1 MIASTHCLETHALGL
16 KSTYKTIKKIVLNFF
31 FSETLAK
38 TTLTKLIE
46 HPGEHYRSL
55 NMCVR

>member
-16 KSTYKTIKKIVLNFF
+16 KSTYKTIKKNCSYFF
-31 FSETLAK
+31 LCETLAK